1 MNNTEII
8 QRVKDMLGTSYR
20 VDVDINDPSISDIV
34 KPLHSARLRLDLTED
49 QLAVDFPSGGST
61 TLTIYRIG
69 AGKQAQAP
77 AKKKAPEKKA
87 SAPKNRPTP
96 KRHQHSYVPT
106 ADAKAIVA
114 VMTDDASHI
123 VQLVGP
129 TGCGKTTLVHYLG
142 REMGRK
148 VFQINCRGDMGSES
162 FFGEK
167 TIVVDEGTGQNVIAY
182 QKGILEQAMTEGL
195 DDQGNEVGSPA
206 ILFLDELPACP
217 AHVAQGL
224 NNFME
229 SDNPKRTLVLDQDGG
244 RIVKSHS
251 GLRIIVAG
259 NTMGRG
265 AHGAEAIHTAQ
276 MDALDFSLLSRVA
289 VAFRMGYDREVEK
302 HILSEKVG
310 DDRVSQLVLK
320 FRDAIRG
327 HIKAGKLTTPFS
339 TRNIVNIADMYRIWG
354 DVSKSVYQSTFEF
367 LNPEERATYNETA
380 VAVLGQDLLKKNVRN
395 GVDYM

>member
-1 MNNTEII
+1 MNNKEIL
-8 QRVKDMLGTSYR
+8 QRVKDLLGTSDR
-20 VDVDINDPSISDIV
+20 VDVDINDPSIADIV
-34 KPLHSARLRLDLTED
+34 KPLHSARLRLDLTKD

-61 TLTIYRIG
+61 TMTIYRIG
-69 AGKQAQAP
+69 SEKNTPAAAP
-77 AKKKAPEKKA
+77 KKAQPKKA
-87 SAPKNRPTP
+87 SAPKKRPTP
-96 KRHQHSYVPT
+96 KRHQHSYVPST
-106 ADAKAIVA
+106 DAKSIIG

-167 TIVVDEGTGQNVIAY
+167 TIVVDEATGHNVIAY

-195 DDQGNEVGSPA
+195 DDQGNEVGAPA

-244 RIVKSHS
+244 RVVKSHS

-265 AHGAEAIHTAQ
+265 AHGSEAIHTAQ

-302 HILSEKVG
+302 HILAEKVG
-310 DDRVSQLVLK
+310 DDRVSQLILK

-339 TRNIVNIADMYRIWG
+339 TRNVVNIADMYRIWG
-354 DVSKSVYQSTFEF
+354 DVSKAVYQSTFEF
-367 LNPEERATYNETA
+367 LNPEEKATYNETA
-380 VAVLGQDLLKKNVRN
+380 VAVLGQDLLKKNVRS